1 MSIKSNVYKVSV
13 LALSL
18 ICLSVSLPA
27 SAKMYKWVDDKGTTH
42 YGETIPAEYA
52 NKDRAELNKSGV
64 VVKRQ
69 DVLTPEE
76 RRAQEADSAQ
86 TLASDNEAR
95 DKKLHDKSLI
105 NTYSSV
111 KEIELSQARNIQQ
124 VDARIGSINAQ
135 LKTANN
141 SLAGLQKDVD
151 SRHKA
156 GKPIP
161 PSLQDDV
168 NSAQEHANRLQQDM
182 DKYKAEKSAVEARYA
197 ADKARYKELT
207 GK

>member
-1 MSIKSNVYKVSV
+1 MTYKSKNYIVSLSL
-13 LALSL
+13 LALLAS
-18 ICLSVSLPA
+18 SLPA
-27 SAKMYKWVDDKGTTH
+27 AARMYKWVDDKGVTH

-64 VVKRQ
+64 IVKRQ
-69 DVLTPEE
+69 EVLTPEE
-76 RRAQEADSAQ
+76 RRAQEAE
-86 TLASDNEAR
+86 LAKNQASENASR
-95 DKKLHDKSLI
+95 DQKLHDKSLI

-141 SLAGLQKDVD
+141 ALTNLQKDAEN
-151 SRHKA
+151 RTKA
-156 GKPIP
+156 GKKIP
-161 PSLQDDV
+161 ASLQDDL
-168 NSAQEHANRLQQDM
+168 NAAQERVSRMQQDLE
-182 DKYKAEKSAVEARYA
+182 KYKAEKVEVEARYT
-197 ADKARYKELT
+197 ADKARYRELT